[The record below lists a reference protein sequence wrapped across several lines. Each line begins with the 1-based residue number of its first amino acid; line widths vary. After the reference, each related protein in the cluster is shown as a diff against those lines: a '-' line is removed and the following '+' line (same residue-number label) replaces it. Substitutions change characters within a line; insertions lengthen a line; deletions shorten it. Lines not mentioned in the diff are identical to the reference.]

1 LVYVPGGHSE
11 LLRSWYDRWRIDRGT
26 VTDREPVES
35 METSVD
41 AQSSVHRSP
50 SSDQLDAHTTTGAAT
65 TGVLPERTG
74 LRALLV
80 ATSSGV
86 SFGDPRNVSL
96 RDFITR

>member
-1 LVYVPGGHSE
+1 LLHVPGSHSE
-11 LLRSWYDRWRIDRGT
+11 LLRSSYDRWRFDRGT
-26 VTDREPVES
+26 VTDLEPVES
-35 METSVD
+35 METSAD

-50 SSDQLDAHTTTGAAT
+50 SSKPLDDHITTGAAL
-65 TGVLPERTG
+65 GELPERTG

-96 RDFITR
+96 RDFITP